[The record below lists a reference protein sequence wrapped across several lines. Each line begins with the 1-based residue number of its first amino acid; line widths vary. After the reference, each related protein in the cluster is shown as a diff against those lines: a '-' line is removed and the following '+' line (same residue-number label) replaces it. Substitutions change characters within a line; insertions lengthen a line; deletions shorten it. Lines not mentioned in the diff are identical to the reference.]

1 MDSVLTVTR
10 VVNFGC
16 GVPSP
21 LTNFHSPLL
30 IAQVLCLSGFFMY
43 FKVTITVPSPMSPPP
58 SPTCLLGSPC
68 AVDNSI
74 NNFRMIE
81 SQSAEFGVFFQ
92 TFIFIFFIL

>member
-1 MDSVLTVTR
+1 MDFVLIVTR

-43 FKVTITVPSPMSPPP
+43 FKVTITVPSPMSPPLPPPVSLVAPVQWITP
-58 SPTCLLGSPC
+58 S
-68 AVDNSI
+68 I
-74 NNFRMIE
+74 
-81 SQSAEFGVFFQ
+81 
-92 TFIFIFFIL
+92 ILEL